1 VLGKIILLAVITAI
15 AVWLAIPLI
24 GTERWSL
31 LILVIVTTVLLYVIF
46 LQPWH
51 IPIKYIIPGTIFL
64 IAFQVV
70 PVVFTASTALTNF
83 GDGHRGT
90 KEDAIASIERG
101 RPAGPSS
108 REYVLTIA
116 AEATRRP
123 ATSCSCSSTRPRRPL
138 ARRRR
143 RPRALPDAVVNER
156 GKVTSAPRPDSC

>member
-1 VLGKIILLAVITAI
+1 MTEREAPQRGWGLNANSVGGLLGKIILLAVITAI

-64 IAFQVV
+64 IAFQVI

-90 KEDAIASIERG
+90 KDDAITSIERELF
-101 RPAGPSS
+101 AII
-108 REYVLTIA
+108 VF
-116 AEATRRP
+116 
-123 ATSCSCSSTRPRRPL
+123 CSFVPCPPGT
-138 ARRRR
+138 
-143 RPRALPDAVVNER
+143 
-156 GKVTSAPRPDSC
+156 